1 MVRQVTGALPNRYI
15 IAVAVDPTDATGM
28 HVYAALGGFSRRW
41 IDSAGV
47 GHVFESADGG
57 ASWTDI
63 SGDLPDTPARDLVLD
78 QGGNLVLA
86 TDVGVFTAGPSGGS
100 WSQLGSGLP
109 HAVIDDLSF
118 YPNGTTILA
127 ATHGRGLWSLAPPA

>member
-1 MVRQVTGALPNRYI
+1 VN
-15 IAVAVDPTDATGM
+15 
-28 HVYAALGGFSRRW
+28 GGTT
-41 IDSAGV
+41 
-47 GHVFESADGG
+47 
-57 ASWTDI
+57 WTDI
-63 SGDLPDTPARDLVLD
+63 SGDLPDAPARDLVLD

-86 TDVGVFTAGPSGGS
+86 TDVGVFTAGPGGGS
-100 WSQLGSGLP
+100 WSQLGSGMP